1 MRMHHALSLSVLS
14 LSLLALPACRSTE
27 QVRKEATMS
36 APTLREG
43 VLSLKPRIDA
53 VMNALLHMEGAQNS
67 ADVAK
72 THAVFSE
79 KVAGLTSRIEE
90 IRGEIE
96 LMERQGLEY
105 FQVWGREYS
114 KAPSAESELQA
125 AKDRDAYKTLTEY
138 MSGGKEKM
146 RTYVSTL
153 RQIDAGVKANPTQA
167 GVRSMGEP
175 IRNASP
181 LAVEAKAYADRVA
194 EQIEAMLGWK
204 PK

>member
-1 MRMHHALSLSVLS
+1 MRIHHALSLSLLS
-14 LSLLALPACRSTE
+14 LSLLALPACQTTE
-27 QVRKEATMS
+27 QVRKEAKMS

-43 VLSLKPRIDA
+43 VLSLKPRVDA
-53 VMNALLHMEGAQNS
+53 VMNAMLHMEGAQNA

-90 IRGEIE
+90 IRGEVE

-114 KAPSAESELQA
+114 KAPSAQSETQA
-125 AKDRDAYKTLTEY
+125 AKDRDAYKTLSDY
-138 MSGGKEKM
+138 MGGGKEKM
-146 RTYVSTL
+146 RAYVSTL
-153 RQIDAGVKANPTQA
+153 REIDAGVKANPTQA
-167 GVRSMGEP
+167 GVRAMAEP

-181 LAVEAKAYADRVA
+181 LAVEVKGYADRVA
-194 EQIEAMLGWK
+194 EQIEKMLGWS